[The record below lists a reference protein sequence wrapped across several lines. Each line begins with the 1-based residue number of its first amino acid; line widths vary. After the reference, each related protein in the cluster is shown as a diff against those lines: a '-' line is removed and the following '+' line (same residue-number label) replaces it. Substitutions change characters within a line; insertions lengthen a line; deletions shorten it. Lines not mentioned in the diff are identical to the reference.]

1 MSEFNIQS
9 ESIDVERIME
19 QIRGRIK
26 EKRGED
32 YTEEQIRE
40 LASVKLER
48 FLDPGKVRSDLVE
61 HYRRQHRGQ
70 GTELAFPEKLREPP
84 PAPESFEFDPDI
96 IYRSSRGLPGR
107 LLYGIRKLLS
117 PVLKFFFNPGPIVH
131 ALHVQREINER
142 QNEAINWMVQ
152 TQAEFIDR
160 VTKLFDLSS
169 SRLAA
174 REEIDALNYEVMN
187 NLVVEMTRLSIEMK
201 NHRMRVESVAGR
213 LDFDE
218 RRARALEGAVQYR
231 KGTTSTATDGTPAG
245 GISEGAEPRRRRR
258 RRGRRRPTRADTPQA
273 DATASGPEAP
283 SQTSGDQ
290 PETPGETGPPAGEH
304 TDETRLP
311 AGAQAQPSSEAGPPP
326 DDQTKPA
333 AETRPPAGTQA
344 QSSREVGP
352 PPDDQTKPA
361 GQTHPPAGTQ
371 AQSSGEAGPPPGE
384 QTKPAG
390 ETDPENQ

>member
-1 MSEFNIQS
+1 MPEFNIRS
-9 ESIDVERIME
+9 KSIDVERIME
-19 QIRGRIK
+19 QIRARIR

-32 YTEEQIRE
+32 YTEAQIRE
-40 LASVKLER
+40 LAGVKLQR

-61 HYRRQHRGQ
+61 HYRRQHTGE
-70 GTELAFPEKLREPP
+70 GTKLAFPERLREPP

-107 LLYGIRKLLS
+107 LLYGIRKLLN
-117 PVLKFFFNPGPIVH
+117 PVLKFFFNPTPIVH

-160 VTKLFDLSS
+160 VTKLFDMSS

-187 NLVVEMTRLSIEMK
+187 NLVVEMTRLSIEIK

-231 KGTTSTATDGTPAG
+231 KDSTAIARAETNATPADG
-245 GISEGAEPRRRRR
+245 AAEGAEPRRRRR
-258 RRGRRRPTRADTPQA
+258 RRGRRRPARADAPPSDGAAGPGTPSETGQPTG
-273 DATASGPEAP
+273 DQATAS
-283 SQTSGDQ
+283 T
-290 PETPGETGPPAGEH
+290 ETGLPAGEQAKP
-304 TDETRLP
+304 TDETRP
-311 AGAQAQPSSEAGPPP
+311 PSGA
-326 DDQTKPA
+326 
-333 AETRPPAGTQA
+333 
-344 QSSREVGP
+344 
-352 PPDDQTKPA
+352 
-361 GQTHPPAGTQ
+361 Q
-371 AQSSGEAGPPPGE
+371 AQSSGEVGPPPGE